1 MNILHII
8 QDMNIGGAQR
18 VLYNIAKRLEND
30 HHIILTYQMCDEYK
44 ALLSE
49 LSNTEVKVIMNMGAF
64 VRAIQDLEYDIVH
77 YHWWPGLKVMGTI
90 FEKKGIPVV
99 LSLQEQCVPPKIN
112 AFYVAGSKSNFKY
125 LKEIPEDRK
134 QYIYFGIDT
143 ELFPENSNEVISEP
157 VMLGRVSTIIP
168 TKIPRNLI
176 ETLSKITL
184 SDFQYYICG
193 MGNQEVI
200 DRLEREIEQYGLKD
214 RVSVI
219 NDGFVN
225 DKYQMMD
232 IFLYWLE
239 DGEEEAFGLVFLEA
253 MAAKCIIVTKRV
265 GSADE
270 SVIDGETGFLF
281 DNEDEIDGI
290 LHKIVDNPELQKKV
304 KQNAWNTVHNHYT
317 LEHFVNEY
325 KALYERLINEK
336 K

>member
-18 VLYNIAKRLEND
+18 VLYNIVKRMMND
-30 HHIILTYQMCDEYK
+30 HHIVLTYQVCDEYK
-44 ALLSE
+44 GLLRQ
-49 LSNTEVKVIMNMGAF
+49 LPNIEVKVIMNMGAF
-64 VRAIQDLEYDIVH
+64 VRAIQDLQYDIVH
-77 YHWWPGLKVMGTI
+77 YHWWPSMKVMGTV

-112 AFYVAGSKSNFKY
+112 AFYVAGSRSNFEY
-125 LKEIPEDRK
+125 LKDISADRK
-134 QYIYFGIDT
+134 KYIYFGIDT
-143 ELFPENSNEVISEP
+143 ELFPENKKEVISEP
-157 VMLGRVSTIIP
+157 VTLGRVSTIIS

-176 ETLSKITL
+176 KTLSKITL
-184 SDFQYYICG
+184 NDFKYYICG
-193 MGNQEVI
+193 MGDQAVI
-200 DRLEREIEQYGLKD
+200 ERLEREISQYGLEN
-214 RVSVI
+214 RVSII
-219 NDGFVN
+219 NDSFVN

-265 GSADE
+265 GSAEE

-281 DNEDEIDGI
+281 DHEDEIDGI
-290 LHKIVDNPELQKKV
+290 LHKIVNDPALQRKV
-304 KQNAWNTVHNHYT
+304 KKNAWNTVHNHYT

-325 KALYERLINEK
+325 RALYERLINEK
-336 K
+336 Q

>member
-18 VLYNIAKRLEND
+18 VLYNIAKRLDKD
-30 HHIILTYQMCDEYK
+30 HHTIITYQICNEYRE
-44 ALLSE
+44 LLSQ
-49 LSNTEVKVIMNMGAF
+49 LSNTDIKIIVNIGTF
-64 VRAIQDLEYDIVH
+64 VRAIQDLDYDIVH

-125 LKEIPEDRK
+125 LKEIPDDRK
-134 QYIYFGIDT
+134 KYIYLGIDT
-143 ELFPENSNEVISEP
+143 ELFPENQKEVISEP
-157 VMLGRVSTIIP
+157 VMIGRVSTIIP

-176 ETLSKITL
+176 ETLSRITL
-184 SDFQYYICG
+184 KEFRYYICG
-193 MGNQEVI
+193 AGDQAVI
-200 DRLEREIEQYGLKD
+200 DRLEQEISKYGLED
-214 RVSVI
+214 RVCI
-219 NDGFVN
+219 LNDSFVN

-253 MAAKCIIVTKRV
+253 MAAKSIIVTKRV

-290 LHKIVDNPELQKKV
+290 VHKIVNDPELQKKV
-304 KQNAWNTVHNHYT
+304 RQNAWNTVHTRYT

-325 KALYERLINEK
+325 RVLYERLISEK
-336 K
+336 Q